1 MLRGC
6 VKKRHTLRGSE
17 LSGKGDKS
25 VAVIGFLSTFC
36 IDCAW
41 RLVHRS
47 LPHRM
52 KGLEVS
58 GILLVVDRVDGA
70 NEEICHE
77 RCSQ

>member
-1 MLRGC
+1 M
-6 VKKRHTLRGSE
+6 GSE
-17 LSGKGDKS
+17 LSGKGDKT
-25 VAVIGFLSTFC
+25 VAVIGFLSTFR

-41 RLVHRS
+41 GLVKS
-47 LPHRM
+47 NLPHRM
-52 KGLEVS
+52 NGLEGS